1 MVPVELS
8 VKETVSGLTPPVG
21 LAVKLAAGTIAPIPR
36 TALVEPPPLLL
47 KTTTLLKLPAVAGA
61 KRTTRLVEPKPARL
75 KGVPDRMLKE
85 PALIVATPLVSAA
98 PPRLVTIKLAWAFEP
113 TATVPKLRTVPVW
126 PAVVETASWA
136 GVRPTPVTVLVKL
149 PPLLVNTI

>member
-8 VKETVSGLTPPVG
+8 VKETVSGLTPLVG

-47 KTTTLLKLPAVAGA
+47 KTTTLLKLPALAGA

-75 KGVPDRMLKE
+75 KGVPETILKG

-98 PPRLVTIKLAWAFEP
+98 PPRLVTTKLA
-113 TATVPKLRTVPVW
+113 
-126 PAVVETASWA
+126 
-136 GVRPTPVTVLVKL
+136 
-149 PPLLVNTI
+149 

>member
-47 KTTTLLKLPAVAGA
+47 KTTTLLKLPALVGA
-61 KRTTRLVEPKPARL
+61 KRTTRLVEPNPDRL
-75 KGVPDRMLKE
+75 KGVPETISKGS
-85 PALIVATPLVSAA
+85 PVIVATPLVTAA
-98 PPRLVTIKLAWAFEP
+98 PPRLVTTKLPSALEP
-113 TATVPKLRTVPVW
+113 TTSVPKSRIDG
-126 PAVVETASWA
+126 EMASWG
-136 GVRPTPVTVLVKL
+136 GVRPVPESPLVLL
-149 PPLLVNTI
+149 PP